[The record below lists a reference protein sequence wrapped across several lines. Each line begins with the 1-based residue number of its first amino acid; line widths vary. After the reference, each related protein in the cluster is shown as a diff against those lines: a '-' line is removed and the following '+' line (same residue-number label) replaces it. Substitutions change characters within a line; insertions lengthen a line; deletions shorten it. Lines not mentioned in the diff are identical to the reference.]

1 MALKI
6 DQELVQH
13 VAGLAH
19 LDLTAEEVRYYEA
32 QLKKVLD
39 YIGMLDAMP
48 DELGSSWRSDVLG
61 PATLER
67 PDAMTPSLDPD
78 LALAGAPQKIGTA
91 FQVPRIIE

>member
-1 MALKI
+1 MPLKI
-6 DQELVQH
+6 DQELVLH
-13 VAGLAH
+13 VAGLAN
-19 LDLTAEEVRYYEA
+19 LELSADETRYYEA

-48 DELGSSWRSDVLG
+48 DELGPAWRSDTLG

-67 PDAMTPSLDPD
+67 PDAEVASLDPEV
-78 LALAGAPQKIGTA
+78 ALAGAPQKVGSA